1 MHSALEGMAQDC
13 FKTIEVKEKLSLTRA
28 VLQTVNI
35 LPHWMSIAM
44 ATVQASLV
52 FTPYLTLKSNKR
64 ETWAEPEPSPE
75 SRQ

>member
-35 LPHWMSIAM
+35 LPH
-44 ATVQASLV
+44 
-52 FTPYLTLKSNKR
+52 
-64 ETWAEPEPSPE
+64 
-75 SRQ
+75 